1 MEPWNELLDYWRSR
15 HVDGRP
21 PGRKDIDPAIDIPRL
36 AANLLIADVVP
47 NGYRYRLTG
56 SAIVER
62 HKEDMTGKLAGTS
75 RFLELVREDLIASYD
90 AVRIG
95 RRPRILTTGVAG
107 NDHSEAVT
115 VILPLAGADGETE
128 MLLIGVFYERRF
140 ESVERI
146 DFLTA
151 KPVAD

>member
-47 NGYRYRLTG
+47 EGYRYRLTG

-62 HKEDMTGKLAGTS
+62 HKVDMTGKLAGTS
-75 RFLELVREDLIASYD
+75 RFLALVREDLIASYD

-107 NDHSEAVT
+107 KDRSDAVT
-115 VILPLAGADGETE
+115 VILPLVGDDGETE

-140 ESVERI
+140 EAIEQI